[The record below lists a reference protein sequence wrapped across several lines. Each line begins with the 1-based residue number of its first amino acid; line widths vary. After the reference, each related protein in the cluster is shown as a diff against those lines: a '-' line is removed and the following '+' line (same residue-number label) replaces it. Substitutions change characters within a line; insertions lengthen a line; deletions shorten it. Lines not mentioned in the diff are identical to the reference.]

1 MGGGIS
7 AKSIHDLKVG
17 IINPGWASHLFSAS
31 GKKQTMTSR
40 GNKGANPIIPFTLS
54 VSAITDSLQWLA

>member
-1 MGGGIS
+1 MSGGLS

-17 IINPGWASHLFSAS
+17 IINPSRASHLFSAS

-40 GNKGANPIIPFTLS
+40 GNKGASPIIPFTLS
-54 VSAITDSLQWLA
+54 VYATTDSLQWLA